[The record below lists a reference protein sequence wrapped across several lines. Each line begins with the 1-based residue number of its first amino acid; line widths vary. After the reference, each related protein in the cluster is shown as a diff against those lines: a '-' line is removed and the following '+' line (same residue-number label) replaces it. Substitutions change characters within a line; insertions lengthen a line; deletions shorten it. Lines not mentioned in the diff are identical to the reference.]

1 MPHLATSAILSLIL
15 SLSLLAC
22 SAPQTPTQPP
32 TKAATSAPTP
42 TLPSTPTPEPT
53 DTLVP
58 TPTQAPVP
66 TSAATGVEMRWYP
79 WPEIKALY
87 GEGTG
92 PWVTLVAA
100 DHTGKREFW
109 LQVACW
115 PTKSERDPQSRRLSV
130 SLAEAITDPD
140 TVAALRSAP
149 LPEGYYQVD
158 VRIDGDDVGAGG
170 WLYEVEDGSIDA
182 YHYTEILWATEERSE
197 KLVDLML
204 SPGVTELVAT
214 VHWYDVEDRRVF
226 TIEGADTVLLPVAEA
241 CRE

>member
-1 MPHLATSAILSLIL
+1 MPYLFVAAILSLLIG
-15 SLSLLAC
+15 LLAC
-22 SAPQTPTQPP
+22 SAAPTPTQAPAEAP
-32 TKAATSAPTP
+32 TAMTAPTP

-53 DTLVP
+53 ATVVP
-58 TPTQAPVP
+58 TPSPPAVPV
-66 TSAATGVEMRWYP
+66 SAATRVEMRWYP

-115 PTKSERDPQSRRLSV
+115 PTESERDLQDRRLGV

-140 TVAALRSAP
+140 TVAALKTAP
-149 LPEGYYQVD
+149 LLEGYYQVG
-158 VRIDGDDVGAGG
+158 VAIDGEDAGAAG
-170 WLYEVEDGSIDA
+170 WLYEVEEGSVDA
-182 YHYTEILWATEERSE
+182 YHYTEILWATQETSD

-204 SPGVTELVAT
+204 SPGITELTAT
-214 VHWYDVEDRRVF
+214 VHWYDVEDQRTF
-226 TIEGADTVLLPVAEA
+226 TIEGADTVLLPVVQA